1 MEAVNNNTNDKLS
14 EQEKFNKMS
23 DLIKNKGY
31 NSASIVSSQC
41 N

>member
-1 MEAVNNNTNDKLS
+1 MDAINNNINDHLS
-14 EQEKFNKMS
+14 DQEKFNKMS
-23 DLIKNKGY
+23 DLIQNKGY